1 VVRFLLF
8 LRLALILCGAAIS
21 VGPAF
26 ACQCSATLFDFNTGW
41 QAARLETDA
50 STAIFEGTPEHFD
63 VKWSVLSAKVGTWI
77 PTESYGPNLADLP
90 RMVVTFRVLR
100 TYKGE
105 LGAETKIETGL
116 GGGDCGA
123 VYTPGLTYLIFV
135 RSSPSGV
142 PSVSMCSPG
151 GWTGNEHRAIELRYL
166 RKERPLAGDLTPPRR
181 PDPKP
186 YAAQEQQ
193 RKREYEEY
201 LKRYAALTGE
211 ICGKVVA
218 EDAKDGNAGVI
229 SFLFAGGF
237 SPFEKPIANVG
248 TDGSFCSGRL
258 GPGKYFLYFNGHT
271 GDELT
276 YAAYYPG
283 VSGREKAAPAEV
295 HAGETLSGLMFKVPV
310 EKTYSVRGL
319 LSIYDSSKTGNHRT
333 SIELVNLDAVS
344 FPVMHR
350 SNIDFE
356 TSSAFPKIKYFHF
369 ENVPPGRYTAYV
381 SMLGL
386 GWHTKKEEVIVTDH
400 MKFISLE
407 LVHQK

>member
-1 VVRFLLF
+1 M
-8 LRLALILCGAAIS
+8 
-21 VGPAF
+21 
-26 ACQCSATLFDFNTGW
+26 
-41 QAARLETDA
+41 
-50 STAIFEGTPEHFD
+50 
-63 VKWSVLSAKVGTWI
+63 WSVLSAKVGTWI
-77 PTESYGPNLADLP
+77 PTESYGPNLAGLP
-90 RMVVTFRVLR
+90 RMVVSFRVLR
-100 TYKGE
+100 IYKGD

-166 RKERPLAGDLTPPRR
+166 RKERPLASDLTPPLR
-181 PDPKP
+181 PDPKQ
-186 YAAQEQQ
+186 YAAQEKQ
-193 RKREYEEY
+193 RKHDYEEY

-229 SFLFAGGF
+229 SFLFTGGF

-248 TDGSFCSGRL
+248 ADGSFCSGRL

-271 GDELT
+271 DEDPT

-283 VSGREKAAPAEV
+283 VPGREKAAAIEV
-295 HAGETLSGLMFKVPV
+295 HAGETVSGITFKVPV
-310 EKTYSVRGL
+310 QKTYSVRGL
-319 LSIYDSSKTGNHRT
+319 LSIYDSSKTGDHRT

-344 FPVMHR
+344 FPAMH
-350 SNIDFE
+350 SLNIDFK

-386 GWHTKKEEVIVTDH
+386 GWHTKKEEIVVTDH